1 MKKLLA
7 LFLLFATIGHCSS
20 AQAGIISISM
30 TDPSG
35 EFDLGPGDRAGVVPS
50 VNWNNVPYAPNQN
63 GRTTIGQVIFGSDGE
78 ETPLGLTYRAWDGRN
93 SGSVIGNDPN
103 ARMMKGKGPSPFNSS
118 SDPHTYAAIEL
129 TGCNAAAGAVYDVYV
144 YINEGIG
151 FTTGS
156 YGTMYLSGAG
166 TFGSGGPPSGASV
179 VARSGYRTLN
189 SSFTGT
195 AGIPVYEA
203 RRGFIR
209 SNGGTAGNYVL
220 FENITL
226 DTLTIT
232 PWMAND
238 RSNFHGVGMTGI
250 QLVPVGGEI
259 CGNNA
264 DDDGDGAVDCEDS
277 DCPACPEICDNGE
290 DDDGD
295 GDTDCEDSDC
305 SEVESCQ
312 VESFVRGD
320 ANGDAEV
327 NISDASFTLRYLF
340 QGGSVPGC
348 FLAVDANGDS
358 QVDISDAAFTLSFL
372 FLGARRP
379 PEPYPGCG
387 TDPGEERLSCEAS
400 PAGCQ

>member
-1 MKKLLA
+1 
-7 LFLLFATIGHCSS
+7 
-20 AQAGIISISM
+20 
-30 TDPSG
+30 
-35 EFDLGPGDRAGVVPS
+35 
-50 VNWNNVPYAPNQN
+50 
-63 GRTTIGQVIFGSDGE
+63 
-78 ETPLGLTYRAWDGRN
+78 
-93 SGSVIGNDPN
+93 
-103 ARMMKGKGPSPFNSS
+103 
-118 SDPHTYAAIEL
+118 
-129 TGCNAAAGAVYDVYV
+129 
-144 YINEGIG
+144 
-151 FTTGS
+151 
-156 YGTMYLSGAG
+156 MYLSGAG

-195 AGIPVYEA
+195 AGVPVYDA

-209 SNGGTAGNYVL
+209 SDGGTAGNYVL

-277 DCPACPEICDNGE
+277 DCPACPEICDNNA

-305 SEVESCQ
+305 VEADTCQ
-312 VESFVRGD
+312 GSPFVRGD
-320 ANGDAEV
+320 SNGDSDV

-340 QGGSVPGC
+340 QGGRGPAC
-348 FLAVDANGDS
+348 LLALDANDDS
-358 QVDISDAAFTLSFL
+358 QVDISDAAFTLSYL
-372 FLGARRP
+372 FLGGAQP
-379 PEPYPGCG
+379 PAPYPRCG
-387 TDPGEERLSCEAS
+387 TDDSDEALGCETSPPSCL
-400 PAGCQ
+400 